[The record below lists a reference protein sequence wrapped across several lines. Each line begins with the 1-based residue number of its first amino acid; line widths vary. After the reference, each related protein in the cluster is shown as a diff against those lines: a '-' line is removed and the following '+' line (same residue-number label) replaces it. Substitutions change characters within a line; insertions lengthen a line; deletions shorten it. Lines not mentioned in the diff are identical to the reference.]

1 MSVANAIILLSNNE
15 RQQMTAVEHSLKFVT
30 EFDETHPIAQQF
42 LSLDEQSQIA
52 MLESML
58 KDLLVSAI
66 QPVIDTI
73 NENGSYAILKV
84 AN

>member
-1 MSVANAIILLSNNE
+1 
-15 RQQMTAVEHSLKFVT
+15 MTSVEHSLKFVT
-30 EFDETHPIAQQF
+30 EFDETHPIAQRF
-42 LSLDEQSQIA
+42 LQLSENDQIA

-66 QPVIDTI
+66 QPVIDQI